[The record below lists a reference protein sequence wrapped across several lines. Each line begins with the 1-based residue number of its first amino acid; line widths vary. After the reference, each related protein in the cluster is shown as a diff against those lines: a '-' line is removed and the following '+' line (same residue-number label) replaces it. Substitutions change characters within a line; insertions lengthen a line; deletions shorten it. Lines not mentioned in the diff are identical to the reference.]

1 MRFIACL
8 APLRALQPMG
18 RLLALCAFVA
28 PLALAADFAARFEH
42 FKTNASPADLYRLL
56 YAMPKAADLHHHAGG
71 CWRMEDLY
79 GVATNAARNGGNRF
93 YTRVKAG
100 TCPDDASPWRRFTTI
115 AAFTWK
121 GLTPCQQAEYVPLD
135 ELAPAQRLE
144 FINALRLDRPGEGRQ
159 EFFEEIWPR
168 LGALGR
174 SIDVFLEMTVE
185 TMRRYGAEGVRY
197 LEPQTI
203 PMGMLDGSGAVVDP
217 EEFHRR
223 LVRRLAQP
231 DAVATGVA
239 VRWQVVVIRF
249 LPTAERAVE
258 DAHDFISRHR
268 DVWVGI
274 NMAGREDNDQGHP
287 RRFLDVYRRMR
298 LKHHGVG
305 LAIHAGEVDE
315 PNAHMRDTLLLGATR
330 LGHGNNV
337 LTDDSLLLH
346 LRSRIAFVEVNL
358 VSNLLLEY
366 VPDYSRHHFAE
377 LLRTGIPCG
386 LSTDDSGMWDSNMTD
401 EYMTAVREFHLTW
414 EELVR
419 CGRSSL
425 EWSFAEP
432 ALKQRLL
439 EAYDRDIRAF
449 EQRFGPDDWQ
459 PLLRSVKPVAYGFAK
474 RRWNI
479 AF

>member
-1 MRFIACL
+1 MNPVKCMKL
-8 APLRALQPMG
+8 
-18 RLLALCAFVA
+18 LLALCAFLASVA
-28 PLALAADFAARFEH
+28 MGADFAARFES
-42 FKTNASPADLYRLL
+42 FKTNASPSDLYRLL
-56 YAMPKAADLHHHAGG
+56 YAMPKAGDLHHHAGG

-79 GVATNAARNGGNRF
+79 NVATNVTRNGGNRF
-93 YTRVKAG
+93 YTRIKAG
-100 TCPDDASPWRRFTTI
+100 TCPDDATPWRRFTTI
-115 AAFTWK
+115 AAFNWK
-121 GLTPCQQAEYVPLD
+121 ALTPCQQSEYLPLD
-135 ELAPAQRLE
+135 ELPPGLRAE
-144 FINALRLDRPGEGRQ
+144 FIDSLRLDKPGEGRQ

-203 PMGMLDGSGAVVDP
+203 PMGMLDGSGVVVDA
-217 EEFHRR
+217 EEFHQR
-223 LVRRLAQP
+223 LARRLAQP
-231 DAVATGVA
+231 DALATGVS
-239 VRWQVVVIRF
+239 VRWQIVVIRF
-249 LPTAERAVE
+249 LPTAERAIE
-258 DAHDFISRHR
+258 DAYDFISRHR
-268 DVWVGI
+268 DLWVGI
-274 NMAGREDNDQGHP
+274 NMAGREDNDKGHP

-315 PNAHMRDTLLLGATR
+315 PNPHMRDTLLLGATR

-337 LTDDSLLLH
+337 LTDDDLVLH
-346 LRSRIAFVEVNL
+346 LRSRIAFVEINL
-358 VSNLLLEY
+358 VSNLVLEY
-366 VPDYSRHHFAE
+366 VSDYRQHHFAE
-377 LLRTGIPCG
+377 MLRTGIPCG

-401 EYMTAVREFHLTW
+401 EYMTAVREFNLTW

-439 EAYDRDIRAF
+439 DAYDRDVRAF
-449 EQRFGPDDWQ
+449 EQRFAADAWQ
-459 PLLRSVKPVAYGFAK
+459 PLLQSVKPVSYGFAK